1 MPKLSADT
9 LRAGLAL
16 GLLLS
21 ANACSSSPQGQ
32 PDAGDSGVLGNGTVG
47 TLTKAANGGDVS
59 SPFDATPDPAGQSV
73 YFTAISLSQGPGV
86 FMAASAGATPSIVFA
101 GDPFVSPFAIAITD
115 DGKTLYVAD
124 TGAEVDDTNDAGR
137 IWVLSTSGGSP
148 TALAGADGYKAKS
161 LEVANG
167 QLYFTGTNPSGVAGA
182 FSVSLAGGSPMTIA
196 TSPLVDPSGITA
208 DKNGVVYVVDTVGDS
223 NRAQVVSIDAKG
235 NATVLLP
242 GIGCGY
248 PGGIALAQ
256 DESAI
261 LVSGLDP
268 TTGTD
273 VVYRMDLASKSMT
286 TLSQGIDTFNESA
299 GLHRAHGQDVYAWAD
314 SRANGGGTVF
324 LLSK

>member
-1 MPKLSADT
+1 MPKTSADT

-21 ANACSSSPQGQ
+21 ATACSSSPSQ
-32 PDAGDSGVLGNGTVG
+32 PDAGDSGVLGNGQVG
-47 TLTKAANGGDVS
+47 TLTPAAKGGDVS
-59 SPFDATPDPAGQSV
+59 SPFDATPDPTGQSV

-86 FMAASAGATPSIVFA
+86 FSVATAGATPSIVFA
-101 GDPFVSPFAIAITD
+101 GDPFVSPFGIAITE

-124 TGAEVDDTNDAGR
+124 AGAEGATDSGR

-148 TALAGADGYKAKS
+148 TALSGADGYKAKS
-161 LEVANG
+161 LDIAYG
-167 QLYFTGTNPSGVAGA
+167 TLYFTGTDPSGNVGA
-182 FSVSLAGGSPMTIA
+182 FSIPLAGGSPTALA
-196 TSPLVDPSGITA
+196 TGSPIVDPSGITA
-208 DKNGVVYVVDTVGDS
+208 DKNGVVYVVDAIGDS
-223 NRAQVVSIDAKG
+223 NRAQVVSIDKG
-235 NATVLLP
+235 VATVVLP

-248 PGGIALAQ
+248 PAGIALAQ
-256 DESAI
+256 DESAM

-268 TTGTD
+268 ATGTD
-273 VVYRMDLASKSMT
+273 IVYRMELGSKAVT

>member
-21 ANACSSSPQGQ
+21 AANACSSSPQNQ
-32 PDAGDSGVLGNGTVG
+32 PDSGVLGNGQVG

-59 SPFDATPDPAGQSV
+59 SPFDATPSPDGTSV

-86 FMAASAGATPSIVFA
+86 FFAATAGATPSIVFA
-101 GDPFVSPFAIAITD
+101 GDPFVSPFGIAITE
-115 DGKTLYVAD
+115 DGKSLYVAD
-124 TGAEVDDTNDAGR
+124 TGAEGTTDSGR
-137 IWVLSTSGGSP
+137 IWVVSTSGGSP

-161 LEVANG
+161 LDIAYG
-167 QLYFTGTNPSGVAGA
+167 QLYFTGTDPNGNVGA
-182 FSVSLAGGSPMTIA
+182 FSIPLAGGSPTALA
-196 TSPLVDPSGITA
+196 TGLPLVDPSGITA
-208 DKNGVVYVVDTVGDS
+208 DKNGVAYVVDAIGD
-223 NRAQVVSIDAKG
+223 NNNAQVVSISKG
-235 NATVLLP
+235 VATVILP

-248 PGGIALAQ
+248 PAGIALAQ

-261 LVSGLDP
+261 LVSGLAP
-268 TTGTD
+268 ATGTD
-273 VVYRMDLASKSMT
+273 IVYRLDLGSKDVAT
-286 TLSQGIDTFNESA
+286 VSQGIDTFTESA

>member
-1 MPKLSADT
+1 MPKTSADT

-21 ANACSSSPQGQ
+21 ATNACSSTPQGQ
-32 PDAGDSGVLGNGTVG
+32 PDAGDSGVLGNGQVG

-59 SPFDATPDPAGQSV
+59 SPFDATPDPSGQSV

-101 GDPFVSPFAIAITD
+101 GDPFVSPFGIAITD

-124 TGAEVDDTNDAGR
+124 PGAEGATDTGR

-161 LEVANG
+161 LEIAYG
-167 QLYFTGTNPSGVAGA
+167 QLYFTGTDPNGNVGA
-182 FSVSLAGGSPMTIA
+182 FSVALAGGSPIA
-196 TSPLVDPSGITA
+196 LATGAPMVDPSGITA
-208 DKNGVVYVVDTVGDS
+208 DKNGVVYVVDTIGDS
-223 NRAQVVSIDAKG
+223 NRAQVVSISKG
-235 NATVLLP
+235 VATVILP

-248 PGGIALAQ
+248 PAGIALAQ

-268 TTGTD
+268 IVGTD
-273 VVYRMDLASKSMT
+273 IVYRMDLGSKDVT
-286 TLSQGIDTFNESA
+286 TVSQGIDTFNESA

>member
-9 LRAGLAL
+9 LCAGLAL

-86 FMAASAGATPSIVFA
+86 FMAPSAGATPSIVFA
-101 GDPFVSPFAIAITD
+101 GDPFVSPFGIAITE

-124 TGAEVDDTNDAGR
+124 TGAEGATDSGR

-161 LEVANG
+161 LDIAYG
-167 QLYFTGTNPSGVAGA
+167 QLYFTGTDPSGKAGA
-182 FSVSLAGGSPMTIA
+182 FSIPLAGGSPTTLA

-208 DKNGVVYVVDTVGDS
+208 DKNGVAYVVDAIGDS
-223 NRAQVVSIDAKG
+223 NHAQVLSISKG
-235 NATVLLP
+235 VATVLLP

-248 PGGIALAQ
+248 PAGIALAQ

-268 TTGTD
+268 QTGTD
-273 VVYRMDLASKSMT
+273 IVYRMELGSKSVT
-286 TLSQGIDTFNESA
+286 TLNQGIDTFNESA
-299 GLHRAHGQDVYAWAD
+299 GLHRAHGTDVYAWAD
-314 SRANGGGTVF
+314 SRANGGGTVY

>member
-21 ANACSSSPQGQ
+21 ANACSSSPQNQ
-32 PDAGDSGVLGNGTVG
+32 PDAGDSGVLGNGQVG
-47 TLTKAANGGDVS
+47 TLTKTANGGDVS
-59 SPFDATPDPAGQSV
+59 SPFDATPDPTGQSV

-86 FMAASAGATPSIVFA
+86 FMAASAGATPSILFA
-101 GDPFVSPFAIAITD
+101 GDPFVSPFGIAITE

-124 TGAEVDDTNDAGR
+124 AGAEGATDSGR
-137 IWVLSTSGGSP
+137 IWVLSTGGGSP

-161 LEVANG
+161 LDIAYG
-167 QLYFTGTNPSGVAGA
+167 TLYFTGTDPNGNAGA
-182 FSVSLAGGSPMTIA
+182 FSIPLAGGSPTA
-196 TSPLVDPSGITA
+196 LSSTPLVDPSGITA
-208 DKNGVVYVVDTVGDS
+208 DKNGVVYVVDTIGDS
-223 NRAQVVSIDAKG
+223 NHAQVVSLDKG
-235 NATVLLP
+235 VATVILP

-248 PGGIALAQ
+248 PAGIALAQ

-261 LVSGLDP
+261 LVSGLEP
-268 TTGTD
+268 TLGTD
-273 VVYRMDLASKSMT
+273 IVYRLDLGSKEVAT
-286 TLSQGIDTFNESA
+286 VSQGIDTFNESA
-299 GLHRAHGQDVYAWAD
+299 GLHRAHGTDVYAWAD